1 MLSIREFYHKYY
13 KYVVIYSNLLM
24 TADVDSELDET
35 DLAILSSLVNN
46 ARITLSKMSQDINV
60 PDATI
65 SHRLK
70 RLERDVIKGYTVLL
84 DPEKMGLE
92 MTAIIIIQTET
103 EKHGAVK
110 VALSKLDEVSEVYSV
125 SGEYDLLIKLWA
137 HDMEELNQIINSKIR
152 SIDGVED
159 LTEMIVM
166 ERVKEEAFPLQV

>member
-1 MLSIREFYHKYY
+1 
-13 KYVVIYSNLLM
+13 M
-24 TADVDSELDET
+24 TEDVDSAMDET
-35 DLAILSSLVNN
+35 DLAILQALVKN
-46 ARITLSKMSQDINV
+46 ARITLSKMSEDIGV

-70 RLERDVIKGYTVLL
+70 RLEREVVKGYTVIF
-84 DPEKMGLE
+84 DPDKVGLE

-110 VALSKLDEVSEVYSV
+110 YALSDLDEVSEVYSV

-137 HDMEELNQIINSKIR
+137 HDMEELNQLIDNKIR
-152 SIDGVED
+152 SIDGVDD

-166 ERVKEEAFPLQV
+166 ERVKEGTAPLLV

>member
-1 MLSIREFYHKYY
+1 
-13 KYVVIYSNLLM
+13 M
-24 TADVDSELDET
+24 TEEADSEMDET
-35 DLAILSSLVNN
+35 DLAILHSLVKN
-46 ARITLSKMSQDINV
+46 ARITISKMSQEIDV

-70 RLERDVIKGYTVLL
+70 RLEQAVIKGYTVIL
-84 DPEKMGLE
+84 DPPTMGLE

-103 EKHGAVK
+103 EKHGAGK
-110 VALSKLDEVSEVYSV
+110 IALSKLEEVSEVYSV

-137 HDMEELNQIINSKIR
+137 HDMEELNHVINSKIR

-166 ERVKEEAFPLQV
+166 ERVKEEIVPLIE

>member
-1 MLSIREFYHKYY
+1 M
-13 KYVVIYSNLLM
+13 
-24 TADVDSELDET
+24 DET
-35 DLAILSSLVNN
+35 DLAILQALVKN
-46 ARITLSKMSQDINV
+46 ARITLSKMSEDIGV

-70 RLERDVIKGYTVLL
+70 RLEREVVKGYTVIF
-84 DPEKMGLE
+84 DPDKVGLE

-110 VALSKLDEVSEVYSV
+110 YALSDLDEVSEVYSV

-137 HDMEELNQIINSKIR
+137 HDMEELNQLIDNKIR
-152 SIDGVED
+152 SIDGVDD

-166 ERVKEEAFPLQV
+166 ERVKEGTAPLLV